1 MQALTL
7 ERDMRKFFFESLRR
21 LTPPERIAYVKWCCL
36 HSPGFSGQKAYV
48 KSHTGE
54 AHEAY
59 NDVFLLN
66 YQYGLD
72 LEAAAVEL
80 EQRLRKP
87 RGGVKWR

>member
-1 MQALTL
+1 MNALTL
-7 ERDMRKFFFESLRR
+7 ERDMRKFFFEGLQR
-21 LTPPERIAYVKWCCL
+21 LPPRERVNFVKWCCL
-36 HSPGFSGQKAYV
+36 KAPGFAQQKAYV

-66 YQYGLD
+66 FQYGLN

-80 EQRLRKP
+80 ERRLR
-87 RGGVKWR
+87 RL